1 MHGTTRRRALPATA
15 RRPGANA
22 VVWLGRDRAVV
33 LRAEGGGCPE
43 EAEVGLPGA
52 PGAMPLALAEVAHR
66 IGDVDR
72 LLVMGRE
79 DMRTALEREVVAI
92 GHRPETILDAGPEG
106 PVDRDALAARLRRL
120 A

>member
-1 MHGTTRRRALPATA
+1 MHGTTRTRALPTA
-15 RRPGANA
+15 RRPGAKA

-33 LRAEGGGCPE
+33 LRDEGRGGLE
-43 EAEVGLPGA
+43 EAEVGLPDA
-52 PGAMPLALAEVAHR
+52 PGATPTALAEIARR

-79 DMRTALEREVVAI
+79 ETRTALEREVVAI
-92 GHRPETILDAGPEG
+92 GHRPETIVDAGPEG
-106 PVDRDALAARLRRL
+106 PVDREALASRLRRL